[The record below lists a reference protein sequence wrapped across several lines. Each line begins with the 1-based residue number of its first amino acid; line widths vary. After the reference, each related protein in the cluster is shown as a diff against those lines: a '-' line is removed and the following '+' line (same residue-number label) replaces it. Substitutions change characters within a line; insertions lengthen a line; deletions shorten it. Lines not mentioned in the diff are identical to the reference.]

1 MRKGVLGS
9 IAALAAGAGAAFGQT
24 PSGPTPAG
32 GVTPAMIWPGS
43 PVLPTRGSGPV
54 IPPPLPGTMPAEPLA
69 EPGTPPLTS
78 PIYPPPGPYGAPRF
92 DLPAEATTGYGE
104 APRWWFSGEYL
115 LWFTRGQPIRF
126 PLVTTSAPNQGGIL
140 GNPTTIELVP
150 GQDISYNAISGF
162 RFNSGFYGDADRRFG
177 PWINAFYTEEKG
189 VNRQFSTSQPG
200 PTSVGIPLLARPFI
214 DTQDGS
220 SSLVTANLAFGVG
233 GTKVSTSTQTWGIEA
248 AGLWN
253 LYRSLPTDKV
263 WHSLDL
269 IAGYKFLQNRERLII
284 DSFTTLNNAIFVPIF
299 DFDPFGNPI
308 FRGIQVIPI
317 PVPVG
322 GTTVGYPAT
331 VQVLDRIS
339 VTNRFN
345 GGVFGL
351 RYELRYGMW
360 DLMTIGKV
368 GIGNMHQVLDIYG
381 HTAFANFATGQ
392 TGSSF
397 GGLLAN
403 ASNIGRYNNDEFAVI
418 PELTANLGIHVTRSI
433 LLFAGYNF
441 MWISRVARPGLQIS
455 PIVDSSTV
463 PFHPNYGQLGRPPAP
478 RTLFVQDELW
488 IHGVNFGMQI
498 RY

>member
-1 MRKGVLGS
+1 
-9 IAALAAGAGAAFGQT
+9 
-24 PSGPTPAG
+24 
-32 GVTPAMIWPGS
+32 
-43 PVLPTRGSGPV
+43 
-54 IPPPLPGTMPAEPLA
+54 
-69 EPGTPPLTS
+69 
-78 PIYPPPGPYGAPRF
+78 
-92 DLPAEATTGYGE
+92 
-104 APRWWFSGEYL
+104 
-115 LWFTRGQPIRF
+115 
-126 PLVTTSAPNQGGIL
+126 VTTSAPGQGGLL
-140 GNPTTIELVP
+140 GNPTTVELVP
-150 GQDISYNAISGF
+150 GQDISYNGISGF

-220 SSLVTANLAFGVG
+220 SSLIVANLAFGNG
-233 GTKVSTSTQTWGIEA
+233 GIKVSTSTQTWGIEA

-253 LYRSLPTDKV
+253 LFRSLPTAKV
-263 WHSLDL
+263 WQSLDL

-284 DSFTTLNNAIFVPIF
+284 DSFTALNNALFIPIYT
-299 DFDPFGNPI
+299 FDPFGNPI
-308 FRGIQVIPI
+308 FQGIQVIPV

-322 GTTVGYPAT
+322 GTFTGYPAT
-331 VQVLDRIS
+331 VQVLDRITT
-339 VTNRFN
+339 TNRFN

-368 GIGNMHQVLDIYG
+368 GIGNMHQVIDIYG

-392 TGSSF
+392 TGGSY

-403 ASNIGRYNNDEFAVI
+403 AANIGRYNNDEFAVI
-418 PELTANLGIHVTRSI
+418 PELTANLGIHVTRSL

-441 MWISRVARPGLQIS
+441 IWINRVARPGLQVS
-455 PIVDSSTV
+455 PLVDSSTV

-478 RTLFVQDELW
+478 RPLFLQDELW
-488 IHGVNFGMQI
+488 IHGVNFGMQL
-498 RY
+498 RF